1 MARRKKT
8 KVRTKRNVTKRVTGG
23 RRSGA
28 GRKSIEVHFAALS
41 DLLNERFSQLF
52 AQLGQELPPSRSQVG
67 YITPDDEAKMKAE
80 APAPEEK
87 PRKRRLKIADDAP
100 KAEAAPQPVPEA
112 PAPVPAPIPAPVV
125 VAPVAHP
132 ASPEVVAPP
141 NPWAVP
147 GPSAPAPASA
157 PENGANSFE
166 SQFAALNKS

>member
-8 KVRTKRNVTKRVTGG
+8 KVRTKRVVKRVSGG

-52 AQLGQELPPSRSQVG
+52 AALGKELP
-67 YITPDDEAKMKAE
+67 TPLPPERDVAEAPE

-125 VAPVAHP
+125 VAPVAHS

-147 GPSAPAPASA
+147 GPSAPAPAST

>member
-1 MARRKKT
+1 MARRKK
-8 KVRTKRNVTKRVTGG
+8 KVKTNKAVRARRVSGG

-41 DLLNERFSQLF
+41 DLLNERFAQLF
-52 AQLGQELPPSRSQVG
+52 AALGKELPTTLPPERDVA
-67 YITPDDEAKMKAE
+67 EAPE

-87 PRKRRLKIADDAP
+87 PRKRRVKIVDAP
-100 KAEAAPQPVPEA
+100 TEQVEAAPAQPEA
-112 PAPVPAPIPAPVV
+112 NPSAVAAPIPPPIT
-125 VAPVAHP
+125 VAPVQHP
-132 ASPEVVAPP
+132 ASPEVVAPQ

-147 GPSAPAPASA
+147 GPSAPAPA

>member
-8 KVRTKRNVTKRVTGG
+8 KVRTKRVVKRVSGG

-41 DLLNERFSQLF
+41 DLLNERFAQLF
-52 AQLGQELPPSRSQVG
+52 AALGKELP
-67 YITPDDEAKMKAE
+67 TPLPPERDVAEAPE

-112 PAPVPAPIPAPVV
+112 PAPVPAPIPAPIA

-157 PENGANSFE
+157 SENGANSFE

>member
-8 KVRTKRNVTKRVTGG
+8 KVRTKRVVKRVSGG

-67 YITPDDEAKMKAE
+67 YITPEAEAKMKAE
-80 APAPEEK
+80 ASAPEEK

-100 KAEAAPQPVPEA
+100 KAEAAPQPAPEV
-112 PAPVPAPIPAPVV
+112 PVPAPIPVPVA

-147 GPSAPAPASA
+147 APVAPAAPAST

>member
-8 KVRTKRNVTKRVTGG
+8 KVRTKRVVKRVSGG

-67 YITPDDEAKMKAE
+67 YITPEAEAKMKAE
-80 APAPEEK
+80 ASAPEEK

-100 KAEAAPQPVPEA
+100 KAEAAPQPVTE
-112 PAPVPAPIPAPVV
+112 APVPAPIPAPVA

-147 GPSAPAPASA
+147 APVAPSAPAST